1 VFNVDKEEGL
11 TLTEIADGVGVEDI
25 IAATECEFAV
35 SSDLKPMIQVSDED

>member
-25 IAATECEFAV
+25 IAATECEFAI
-35 SSDLKPMIQVSDED
+35 SPDLKPMIQVSNED